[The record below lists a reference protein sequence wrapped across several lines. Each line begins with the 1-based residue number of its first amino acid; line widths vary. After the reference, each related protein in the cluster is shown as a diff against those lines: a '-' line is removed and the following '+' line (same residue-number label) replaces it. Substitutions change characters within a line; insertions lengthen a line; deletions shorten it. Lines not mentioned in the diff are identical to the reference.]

1 MVKTLPGKRKIYVD
15 FAHTPD
21 ALEKSLKVLSK
32 DNGKN
37 ISLVF
42 GCGGDRDY
50 EKRPLMGKIAQKYCK
65 NFIVTDDNPRSENPN
80 KIRKEIIKKLKV
92 IIVSM

>member
-1 MVKTLPGKRKIYVD
+1 MAILAAKLCKLTERKIFRTLNKIKNVNGRLELVKILPGKRKIYVD

-21 ALEKSLKVLSK
+21 ALEKSLKALLK
-32 DNGKN
+32 DNSKN

-50 EKRPLMGKIAQKYCK
+50 EKRPLMGQIAQK
-65 NFIVTDDNPRSENPN
+65 V
-80 KIRKEIIKKLKV
+80 L
-92 IIVSM
+92 